1 MRTGCSELWP
11 VDVVVWENFD
21 LMIVLVCEMP
31 NLSRFLSAYVSTSY
45 VTTGVVVLLDNPQD
59 LWYQEVPT

>member
-1 MRTGCSELWP
+1 MRTGCRELWP
-11 VDVVVWENFD
+11 VDVVVWESFD

-31 NLSRFLSAYVSTSY
+31 NLSQFLSAHAYTSH
-45 VTTGVVVLLDNPQD
+45 VTTGVALLLDNPQD